1 MCLKYLAQ
9 VTKSFKSIFND
20 MFPISS
26 CVKLVLN
33 IVLFKI
39 FSTLVYFNLLQKMS
53 KTTFD
58 FFDALSLLIHFVFKL
73 LRRETSLNSE
83 LNDDSS
89 LLKDL
94 PLFFL
99 VLNLIIYATVR
110 QIWSN
115 PNNIQKMPIS
125 STMVLYV
132 AISFLTSASS

>member
-83 LNDDSS
+83 LIDDSS

>member
-115 PNNIQKMPIS
+115 PNNIKKMPIS